1 MQLDVIVIGGSFA
14 GLSAAMQLARGQRK
28 VTVID
33 AGEPRNRFSDQSHG
47 FFGLD
52 GVSPFAIQQEAHR
65 QLLKYPTVNI
75 VKDKAE
81 NVEKSASGFHVM
93 LGDGANLDSKKLILA
108 TGLRDELPTIP
119 GLKERWGATV
129 IHCPYCHGYEVRN
142 QPLGVIATS
151 PLSIHQA
158 GMIPDW
164 GPTTYFTQ
172 GLYEPDEVQRAFLLK
187 RGVTI
192 ESTPVLEVLGRAPDI
207 STVYLADG
215 RTIRIA
221 ALFVGPR
228 THMASPFAKQL
239 GCEFED
245 GPLGLVIKT
254 DAVKQTSVEGV
265 FAAGDISNP
274 MQNATFASASGV
286 MAGIGAHQSLMQD

>member
-1 MQLDVIVIGGSFA
+1 MQLDVIIIGGSFA

-52 GVSPFAIQQEAHR
+52 GVSPFAIQQEAYR
-65 QLLKYPTVNI
+65 QLLKYPTVDI
-75 VKDKAE
+75 VKGKAIA
-81 NVEKSASGFHVM
+81 VEKNSSAFHVT
-93 LGDGANLDSKKLILA
+93 LEDNTSLHSKKLILA
-108 TGLRDELPTIP
+108 TGLRDELPAIP

-142 QPLGVIATS
+142 QPLGVLATS

-172 GLYEPDEVQRAFLLK
+172 GLFEPDEEQTAFFKK

-192 ESTPVLEVLGRAPDI
+192 ENSPIIEVLGRAPEI

-221 ALFVGPR
+221 ALFVGPK
-228 THMASPFAKQL
+228 THMSSPFAEQL
-239 GCEFED
+239 GCEFEE
-245 GPLGLVIKT
+245 GPMGLVIKT
-254 DAVKQTSVEGV
+254 DAMKQTTIEGV
-265 FAAGDISNP
+265 FAAGDVSNP
-274 MQNATFASASGV
+274 MQNATLASASGV
-286 MAGIGAHQSLMQD
+286 MAGVGAHQSLMRD